1 MVLSGSKR
9 TTYKS
14 SIVNKNS
21 GGGPKKAGL
30 PFQIGREASVSIS
43 LKNTSS
49 NLIFLR
55 GPKAVLEQILMFAE
69 QRLFKVTKIKADADA
84 LVATTTAAKNVE
96 GAPQADIDAYN
107 AAVAA
112 AATAATNVSTEEG
125 KVTAAKANLDAY
137 TKDV

>member
-9 TTYKS
+9 TTYMS
-14 SIVNKNS
+14 SIVNQNS

-43 LKNTSS
+43 LKKTSS

-55 GPKAVLEQILMFAE
+55 GPKAMLEQILMFAE
-69 QRLFKVTKIKADADA
+69 QRLIKVTKIKADADA
-84 LVATTTAAKNVE
+84 LVVTTTPAD
-96 GAPQADIDAYN
+96 GATQAEIDAHN

-112 AATAATNVSTEEG
+112 ATTAATNVSTEEG
-125 KVTAAKANLDAY
+125 KVTAAKANLYAY